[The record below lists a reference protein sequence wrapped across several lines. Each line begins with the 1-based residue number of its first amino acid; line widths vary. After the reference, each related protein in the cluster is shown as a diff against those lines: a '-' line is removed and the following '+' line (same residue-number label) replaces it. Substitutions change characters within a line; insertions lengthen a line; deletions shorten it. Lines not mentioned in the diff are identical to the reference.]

1 MIASVFGEL
10 RLRSAAAFSLAVLA
24 CVTAQTASAADCP
37 GHPDAI
43 GTSRTIV
50 VDPRQYPIVGT
61 MQYGKTLPLEDHEV
75 VLTFDDGPLPKY
87 SNQILDILAAHCAK
101 ATFFLVGR
109 QANDNPEGVR
119 KVRDAGHTVATHTQN
134 HPTGMDRLP
143 LDRSRQEIEQGIASV
158 TAALADGTAPAPFVR
173 IPGLRTNDGI
183 EEFARAKGLQ
193 VWSADFPADDWRNV
207 SAARV
212 YELAIKRLEA
222 KGKGILLL
230 HDIQPRTVAALPRIL
245 HELKARGYR
254 IVHVVPA
261 TPGRPST
268 PTEPQQWQLHPAS
281 EMVAISRWPKIPR
294 FRVCQHRSTPR
305 PGSVRPRLAQ
315 HRSRPTYAAARARRS
330 AATDNAVAETNHIA
344 AGPHACRAVGS
355 GREHFQD
362 PGNRPAS
369 RCWPSAPT
377 RAPTAQT
384 PRATEVSAK
393 LAGKPRRHRGPA
405 AAQPAA
411 SATQPPEEAN
421 GTAPRPAARG
431 QEERPIRSRC
441 RLEEALTR
449 PDRIRTASLETAC
462 AQFVTILAMQSRMTR
477 ARNSRSI

>member
-1 MIASVFGEL
+1 MIASVFGKL
-10 RLRSAAAFSLAVLA
+10 RLRSAAAFSVAMLA
-24 CVTAQTASAADCP
+24 CVGAQTASAANCP

-50 VDPRQYPIVGT
+50 VDPRQYPIIGT

-119 KVRDAGHTVATHTQN
+119 KVRNAGHTVATHTQN

-173 IPGLRTNDGI
+173 IPGLRSNDGI
-183 EEFARAKGLQ
+183 EQFARARGLQ
-193 VWSADFPADDWRNV
+193 VWSADFPADDWRHV
-207 SAARV
+207 SAERV
-212 YELAIKRLEA
+212 YELAIKRIEA
-222 KGKGILLL
+222 KRKGILLL

-245 HELKARGYR
+245 QELKARGYR

-261 TPGRPST
+261 TPGRPAT

-281 EMVAISRWPKIPR
+281 EVVAISRWPKIPR
-294 FRVCQHRSTPR
+294 FAFAGTAALPAPALSSFDRRNID
-305 PGSVRPRLAQ
+305 PGARTQR
-315 HRSRPTYAAARARRS
+315 RARGVPLPPITPWPRQMTLTQQLTL
-330 AATDNAVAETNHIA
+330 AALPVPA
-344 AGPHACRAVGS
+344 ASIFSVPESPRVTMLAGT
-355 GREHFQD
+355 
-362 PGNRPAS
+362 PG
-369 RCWPSAPT
+369 
-377 RAPTAQT
+377 AQT

-393 LAGKPRRHRGPA
+393 LAGKPRRHRSPA
-405 AAQPAA
+405 AVPPAA

-421 GTAPRPAARG
+421 GTAPRSAAPTRKNG
-431 QEERPIRSRC
+431 RSVHVAGLKKR
-441 RLEEALTR
+441 
-449 PDRIRTASLETAC
+449 
-462 AQFVTILAMQSRMTR
+462 
-477 ARNSRSI
+477 

>member
-1 MIASVFGEL
+1 MIASVFGGL
-10 RLRSAAAFSLAVLA
+10 RRRPWTTV
-24 CVTAQTASAADCP
+24 CVGLLTSVVAQAASAADCP

-50 VDPRQYPIVGT
+50 VDPRAHPIIGT

-101 ATFFLVGR
+101 ATFFLVGS
-109 QANDNPEGVR
+109 QAHANPEGVR

-158 TAALADGTAPAPFVR
+158 TAALADGTAPAPFLR

-183 EEFARAKGLQ
+183 EEFARSKGLQ

-245 HELKARGYR
+245 HELKVRGYR

-261 TPGRPST
+261 TPDRPAT
-268 PTEPQQWQLHPAS
+268 PTEPQQWLLHPPS
-281 EMVAISRWPKIPR
+281 EMVALSRWPKVPKFTLSDPAALPVPALTDLDWHTTGLGVRAARHERGAPLPSVAPWPPQTTLPPAGTLAALPVPAASLFKIPESAGVTLLASSAHR
-294 FRVCQHRSTPR
+294 AASTAQARST
-305 PGSVRPRLAQ
+305 
-315 HRSRPTYAAARARRS
+315 
-330 AATDNAVAETNHIA
+330 
-344 AGPHACRAVGS
+344 
-355 GREHFQD
+355 
-362 PGNRPAS
+362 
-369 RCWPSAPT
+369 
-377 RAPTAQT
+377 
-384 PRATEVSAK
+384 EVSSAK
-393 LAGKPRRHRGPA
+393 LAGKSRRHGRAA
-405 AAQPAA
+405 AAQPPA
-411 SATQPPEEAN
+411 SVGQAEQAPQSAN
-421 GTAPRPAARG
+421 GTTPKPAAQAKRNG
-431 QEERPIRSRC
+431 RSVRVAGLKK
-441 RLEEALTR
+441 R
-449 PDRIRTASLETAC
+449 
-462 AQFVTILAMQSRMTR
+462 
-477 ARNSRSI
+477 